1 MKSFTLPFLLGLTGL
16 ANLATA
22 RTDLEGCVS
31 SEIVIDYYASY
42 LWYVPDTGEI
52 CSFLDCGGGRAPPK
66 TDKPGCGGYTGTATV
81 TPDYIEGWG
90 PNGKQAA
97 STTTVAATTSATAV
111 TATTT
116 STSSEAEESG
126 SSSGSS
132 SSDSKSASASGSQT
146 PGITAAPSSS
156 TAASMTK
163 TASSSSAGDSTSAA
177 ASSTPTGNA
186 AVMPAS
192 NVVGVVALMGA
203 VIGAIAL

>member
-1 MKSFTLPFLLGLTGL
+1 MKSFTLSFLLGLTSL
-16 ANLATA
+16 TNLATA

-42 LWYVPDTGEI
+42 LWYVQDTGEI

-66 TDKPGCGGYTGTATV
+66 TDKPGCGGYHGTATV
-81 TPDYIEGWG
+81 TPDYISGWG

-97 STTTVAATTSATAV
+97 STTTVAATTSASAV
-111 TATTT
+111 TATAITT
-116 STSSEAEESG
+116 SASQSEESDSSS

-132 SSDSKSASASGSQT
+132 AASASATGSET

-156 TAASMTK
+156 TAASMT
-163 TASSSSAGDSTSAA
+163 TALSSSDANSTSAA

-192 NVVGVVALMGA
+192 NVLGVVAGMAAMVGA
-203 VIGAIAL
+203 MAL